1 MNAKRLLLLNGSS
14 RKKGT
19 SYSFSRTIKKLAE
32 DSGNAAEIIH
42 VINYFD
48 GNEDFDQLKG
58 LIAQSDIIAMIAPLY
73 SDTLPYY
80 DIWFLEKLTDKCN
93 QELKG
98 KDFFS
103 VGQCGFPDITRI
115 EPLIDSCRIFA
126 EETGMNWLGGLAY
139 GGGAMINGSLLE
151 DLDKKGEKITLGF
164 KLALDSII
172 KGEKIDSNPQELLTV
187 RIPKLL
193 YRPLAAFLNNNA
205 RKQAR
210 ENGNVDYAKK
220 AYLE

>member
-1 MNAKRLLLLNGSS
+1 
-14 RKKGT
+14 
-19 SYSFSRTIKKLAE
+19 
-32 DSGNAAEIIH
+32 
-42 VINYFD
+42 
-48 GNEDFDQLKG
+48 
-58 LIAQSDIIAMIAPLY
+58 
-73 SDTLPYY
+73 
-80 DIWFLEKLTDKCN
+80 
-93 QELKG
+93 
-98 KDFFS
+98 
-103 VGQCGFPDITRI
+103 
-115 EPLIDSCRIFA
+115 
-126 EETGMNWLGGLAY
+126 
-139 GGGAMINGSLLE
+139 MINGSLLE

-210 ENGNVDYAKK
+210 ENGKVDYAKK